1 MGNQRARCN
10 RCGAEIRWAKTI
22 NGKNVPLNPVP
33 TVDGRWKIDM
43 GKARCLTGV
52 EWERSQVQG
61 DRLFMAHFETCTASR
76 KCKA

>member
-1 MGNQRARCN
+1 M
-10 RCGAEIRWAKTI
+10 KTI

-52 EWERSQVQG
+52 EWERAQVQG
-61 DRLFMAHFETCTASR
+61 ERLFVSHFETCTAR
-76 KCKA
+76 PTCKGGAL